1 MSTRMTGRRCRLKP
15 TRAQEVRLRRACG
28 AARWLYN
35 LMLDYRE
42 HAWLAAK
49 AAGATGIKANLG
61 YLHMSGALTQ

>member
-1 MSTRMTGRRCRLKP
+1 M
-15 TRAQEVRLRRACG
+15 RRACG